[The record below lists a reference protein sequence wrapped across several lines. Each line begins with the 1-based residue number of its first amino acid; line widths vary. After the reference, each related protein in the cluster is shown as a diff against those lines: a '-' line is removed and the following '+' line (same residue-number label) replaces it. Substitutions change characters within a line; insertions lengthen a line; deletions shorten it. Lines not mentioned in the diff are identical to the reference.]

1 MPRLVVI
8 WPSQFGH
15 VRVVSRAPTYVT
27 DNRIAQTTMLAYLCG
42 PIEFADGGGRQWRRE
57 MAHFLIENL
66 GHRVYDPAE
75 DETKNLTQEEVA
87 NFRGWKLTDAGR
99 HRAAIRKIIH
109 FDLDIVAGAADY
121 LICYWSQAAP
131 LSAGTAAEMTAAFR
145 KGIPVYLVT
154 PLPPQQL
161 SGWMLGCA
169 DEVFATIE
177 DLKKFLLE
185 RYSSAESKG
194 AAISPPSPASP
205 RTLAAVAVGSMRK
218 PKVLAAE
225 QAFRSYG
232 STGGYDFEVVGFEVP
247 SGVAATPLSAAE
259 MRLGARQRA
268 EALREITRSSPKPWK
283 FFVGLEGGLDVTAD
297 AGRRLVFL
305 QSWAYVLDTAGR
317 GYYGQSAGIAV
328 PDTLAGLVI
337 DAGIEL
343 SEAVDAFAGGQGIR
357 DNQGV
362 WGVLTGGA
370 VTRQDAF
377 RAALS
382 NALRPFRHGML
393 YAATGAAASGGSD
406 SSA

>member
-1 MPRLVVI
+1 
-8 WPSQFGH
+8 
-15 VRVVSRAPTYVT
+15 
-27 DNRIAQTTMLAYLCG
+27 MLAYLCG
-42 PIEFADGGGRQWRRE
+42 PIEFAEGGGRQWRRE
-57 MAHFLIENL
+57 IAQFLSEHL
-66 GHRVYDPAE
+66 RHRAYDPAE

-87 NFRGWKLTDAGR
+87 NFRAWKLTDVGR

-109 FDLDIVAGAADY
+109 FDLDIIGGAADY
-121 LICYWSQAAP
+121 LVCYWTQAAP

-154 PLPPQQL
+154 PLAPQQL

-177 DLKKFLLE
+177 DLKKFLLG
-185 RYSSAESKG
+185 RYSSAELKG
-194 AAISPPSPASP
+194 AAISAQSLALLP
-205 RTLAAVAVGSMRK
+205 TLAAVAVGSTRK
-218 PKVLAAE
+218 PKILAAE
-225 QAFRSYG
+225 QAFRSYSSNG
-232 STGGYDFEVVGFEVP
+232 RYDFQVVGCEVP
-247 SGVAATPLSAAE
+247 SGVSATPLSAAE

-283 FFVGLEGGLDVTAD
+283 FFVGLEGGLDVTED

-305 QSWAYVLDTAGR
+305 QSWAYVLDTEGR
-317 GYYGQSAGIAV
+317 GYYGQSASVAV
-328 PDTLAGLVI
+328 PEALAARVI
-337 DAGIEL
+337 DDGIEL

-377 RAALS
+377 RVALA
-382 NALRPFRHGML
+382 NALWPFRHEFV
-393 YAATGAAASGGSD
+393 YAAAK
-406 SSA
+406 